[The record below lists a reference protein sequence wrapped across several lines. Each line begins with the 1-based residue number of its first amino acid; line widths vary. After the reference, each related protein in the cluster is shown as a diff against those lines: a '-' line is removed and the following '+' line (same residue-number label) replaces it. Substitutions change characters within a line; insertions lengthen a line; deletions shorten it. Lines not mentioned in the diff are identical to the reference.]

1 LVKRER
7 PGDKSCEERAS
18 RPEIEALV
26 LRQFV
31 SKANHEKYNCP
42 NCDLKNYPSQLPPGG
57 SDSNLSIG
65 SNENSFPTDNSERRT
80 PDQQSKEK
88 LSELEKMFAV
98 KIKKIRTSRQKPV
111 LRQARYL
118 QKSPT
123 RIYTK
128 LRKKAFVELMPG
140 QKLPVFEE

>member
-1 LVKRER
+1 MLIQKPVLTE
-7 PGDKSCEERAS
+7 KSQSLHKNNKIYAFY
-18 RPEIEALV
+18 V
-26 LRQFV
+26 LP
-31 SKANHEKYNCP
+31 SANKFQI
-42 NCDLKNYPSQLPPGG
+42 KQ
-57 SDSNLSIG
+57 
-65 SNENSFPTDNSERRT
+65 
-80 PDQQSKEK
+80 
-88 LSELEKMFAV
+88 ELERMFVV